1 MTASDSNGSL
11 RNGIRRL
18 LKNQW
23 FIAVA
28 IFVAA
33 VVVRC
38 GFHLYNPDA
47 SGFFIY
53 HGSPISDGCSY
64 TYKAITI
71 AQGYGIPRDQQP
83 AIRPFYAIVLAC
95 LYTWT
100 GFSLRAVTA
109 LNILIGGAT
118 AVLIYLCG
126 KLAFNRFCGLAAGLF
141 FALDPTQ
148 LLQTPQACTEPLG
161 LLFFVASVYAVLR
174 ALENHRPL
182 IFFFAGLFV
191 GLSNLTR
198 PLTLFTLPF
207 YIGVTFLVAW
217 REGIWRA
224 AWIRAFLILFGFLV
238 VVFPWLIR
246 QERSYGI
253 LTISDNIGEAIYSA
267 TSPAYRQWTP
277 IVRKDADAEGIPNT
291 IGDRYRYFMRRA
303 AENVKEHP
311 GFYLGTVG
319 HAVWEYANTF
329 GPRSRNAPRY
339 ANWYSR
345 ASEAQSVLGIYLV
358 SLIVVAWLLQGERRL
373 SAPSFTFLITSLGL
387 FLFYRVL
394 PVWLTFVPVLVGIV
408 FSWRSKHEISALV
421 MLGTLVLS
429 VLGSAIFANPVLFRA
444 VLMTDWLFLLYLVAA
459 IWFPAEILARRVA
472 GNPEPVWAFRTGNV
486 VEDSPF
492 QDTLSSLC
500 RRALVFSLVALLGF
514 FALSG
519 VRLIALT
526 MSDRVA
532 RRKTQW
538 GPAWMFWRTGIKNL
552 TMPDRIAIL
561 HHFEDSSFGVLPQGT
576 KQYPIYIGGKDPPKP
591 GDYVVDIHGYYY
603 DYYIPAGEIP
613 RPPAIG
619 PKPYARTLIIL
630 SPFDFIIPGVV
641 PADFARRPLVFV
653 GVVVPPEIKN
663 RETAGRPQTRGLAII
678 PLNANGRP
686 DFARAVT
693 APPTECLS
701 AAAAP

>member
-1 MTASDSNGSL
+1 MTAFSSCGPL
-11 RNGIRRL
+11 LEGLRRL
-18 LKNQW
+18 LRNQW
-23 FIAVA
+23 FVTLA
-28 IFVAA
+28 ILVTAMA
-33 VVVRC
+33 IRW
-38 GFHLYNPDA
+38 GFHLWNPDA

-71 AQGYGIPRDQQP
+71 AQGNGIPGDQQP

-109 LNILIGGAT
+109 LNIFIGGAT

-182 IFFFAGLFV
+182 IFFLAGLFV

-207 YIGVTFLVAW
+207 YIGVTFVATW
-217 REGIWRA
+217 REGMLRA
-224 AWIRAFLILFGFLV
+224 AWIRALLILFGFLV

-277 IVRKDADAEGIPNT
+277 IVRKDADAAGIPNT

-311 GFYLGTVG
+311 GFYFRTVG
-319 HAVWEYANTF
+319 DSLWEYANTF
-329 GPRSRNAPRY
+329 GHRSRTAPRY
-339 ANWYSR
+339 AEWYSR
-345 ASEAQSVLGIYLV
+345 ASEGQSILGILLV
-358 SLIVVAWLLQGERRL
+358 GLIVAAWLLQNERRL
-373 SAPSFTFLITSLGL
+373 SVPSLTFLFASLGL
-387 FLFYRVL
+387 FLFYYIL
-394 PVWLTFVPVLVGIV
+394 PVWLTFVPLLVGIV
-408 FSWRSKHEISALV
+408 FSWRSKHEISALI
-421 MLGTLVLS
+421 MLGSLVLS

-444 VLMTDWLFLLYLVAA
+444 ILMTDWLFLLYLVAA
-459 IWFPAEILARRVA
+459 IWFPADMLARRVA
-472 GNPEPVWAFRTGNV
+472 GGSEPVWAVRTGDV
-486 VEDSPF
+486 VENSPF
-492 QDTLSSLC
+492 QNTLSFLC

-514 FALSG
+514 FAVSG
-519 VRLIALT
+519 VRLIVLT

-532 RRKTQW
+532 KRKTQW
-538 GPAWMFWRTGIKNL
+538 GPAWMSWRTGIKNL
-552 TMPDRIAIL
+552 TMPERIAIL
-561 HHFEDSSFGVLPQGT
+561 RQLDDSRFGVLPQGD
-576 KQYPIYIGGKDPPKP
+576 KQYSIYFGGKGPPKP
-591 GDYVVDIHGYYY
+591 GDYIVDIHGYYY

-630 SPFDFIIPGVV
+630 SPFDFIIPGAV
-641 PADFARRPLVFV
+641 PSDFARRPLIFV
-653 GVVVPPEIKN
+653 GVVVPQEIKN

-686 DFARAVT
+686 DFAHAVT
-693 APPTECLS
+693 APPRECL
-701 AAAAP
+701 